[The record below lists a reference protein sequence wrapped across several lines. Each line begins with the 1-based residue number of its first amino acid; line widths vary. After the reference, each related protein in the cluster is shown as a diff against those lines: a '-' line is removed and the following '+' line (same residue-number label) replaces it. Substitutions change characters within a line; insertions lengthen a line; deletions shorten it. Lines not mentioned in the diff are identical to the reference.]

1 MTVLAV
7 DQKLTSVLVTGTSSG
22 IGQATTLSLRDRAG
36 ACSLRNPDKK
46 EPLEMTLVD
55 AGVRGQVEVGQ
66 LDVTDLTSMQTAVGR
81 VLSRTDGRL
90 DAVVHNAGIAVGAAF
105 EDLPDSEF
113 CHNRPPARIQPRA
126 CAR

>member
-1 MTVLAV
+1 M
-7 DQKLTSVLVTGTSSG
+7 TSVLVTGTSSG
-22 IGQATTLSLRDRAG
+22 IGQATTLELARQGWRVFATM
-36 ACSLRNPDKK
+36 RNPDKK
-46 EPLEMTLVD
+46 EPLEMTPVE
-55 AGVRGQVEVGQ
+55 AGVRDQVEVGQ
-66 LDVTDLTSMQTAVGR
+66 LDVTDLTSMQNAVGR

-113 CHNRPPARIQPRA
+113 CHNRPPARIQHRA